1 MKELFLIDSS
11 GFSEVLA
18 VSISFSS
25 FTVWAARALSL
36 TTDKFSST
44 KKKNYKFCCCCSLSS
59 IKSNFWSSGAG
70 WDGNEELPES
80 GWAMMMILRQSSSW
94 LSWLGLNIAIHFVV
108 DPITCWLLLMRFGS
122 RWRLML
128 DRCFS
133 KLLLDLQVRVDGV
146 HAKVEIAA
154 VLLIVLWA
162 NMWTDLV
169 GWSENVGRSAALN
182 GQNGNIK

>member
-1 MKELFLIDSS
+1 
-11 GFSEVLA
+11 
-18 VSISFSS
+18 
-25 FTVWAARALSL
+25 
-36 TTDKFSST
+36 
-44 KKKNYKFCCCCSLSS
+44 
-59 IKSNFWSSGAG
+59 
-70 WDGNEELPES
+70 
-80 GWAMMMILRQSSSW
+80 MMILRQSSSW

-169 GWSENVGRSAALN
+169 GWSENVGRSATLN